1 MTLSTL
7 HPNIPASSRKSAF
20 SSTHSISSVTSP
32 HWRPLAATMRKKDRD
47 LVLVVDDS
55 PDTLRMLTDA
65 IEEAGMTVLVAR
77 EGEHALSIVGKVTPD
92 VILMDAVMPGT
103 DGFETCRRLK
113 QNRALAHVP
122 VIFMTGLTDS
132 VHIIEG
138 LEAGGVDYV
147 TKPIVPGEL
156 LARIRVHLANA
167 RMAQSARTALD
178 AFGRFLLAVDGT
190 GKVMWCTPQAARLLG
205 TALTG
210 FDTEGYVVPSDVR
223 AWLDQS
229 ASAPASSP
237 PTPIELAAGSASKL
251 RLLYVGQVGTEERL
265 LRVIEGEAVSD
276 QAVLKSRLLVTDRE
290 AEVLLWIARGK
301 SNRDIA
307 EILSL
312 SPRTVNKH
320 LEQIFT
326 KLGVENRTSAAAL
339 AVRTLGIR

>member
-1 MTLSTL
+1 MR
-7 HPNIPASSRKSAF
+7 RKE
-20 SSTHSISSVTSP
+20 T
-32 HWRPLAATMRKKDRD
+32 RD
-47 LVLVVDDS
+47 IVLVVDDS
-55 PDTLRMLTDA
+55 PNTLSVLTEA

-77 EGEHALSIVGKVTPD
+77 EGEHALSIVEKVTPD

-122 VIFMTGLTDS
+122 VIFMTGLSDTE
-132 VHIIEG
+132 HIIKG

-147 TKPIVPGEL
+147 TKPIVAGEL

-178 AFGRFLLAVDGT
+178 AFGRFLLAVSGA
-190 GKVMWCTPQAARLLG
+190 GKVLWCTPQAAKLLR
-205 TALTG
+205 TALAG
-210 FDTEGYVVPSDVR
+210 FDTEDYVVPPEVQEWLR
-223 AWLDQS
+223 ACMAAPV
-229 ASAPASSP
+229 ASIPA
-237 PTPIELAAGSASKL
+237 PIELSACGEAVTL
-251 RLLYVGQVGTEERL
+251 QLLYVGQVAADENL
-265 LRVIEGEAVSD
+265 LRVVEGAAGND
-276 QAVLKSRLLVTDRE
+276 QTVLKARLMVTDRE

-320 LEQIFT
+320 LEQIYT